1 MGNFGNLL
9 LIYTTKEASICCKEV
24 PLLILR
30 SERFHINNVE
40 WIRPIHSHSGDFNAS
55 SLFLSAARFFVP
67 LLYCALPYHRLARKK
82 QPSKSCKNPTK
93 VVIKDCCCYLTILSE
108 KKSRQLLFPVW
119 NISPAMLKQCATKTC
134 VNENSILSLH
144 DISIHVVIEHTAA
157 SRKKKQILPKE
168 VKSFNLVLHAVV
180 D

>member
-55 SLFLSAARFFVP
+55 SLFLSGARFFCPATV
-67 LLYCALPYHRLARKK
+67 LRATLPPPRAKK
-82 QPSKSCKNPTK
+82 VAIKKLQKSHQSGN
-93 VVIKDCCCYLTILSE
+93 
-108 KKSRQLLFPVW
+108 
-119 NISPAMLKQCATKTC
+119 
-134 VNENSILSLH
+134 
-144 DISIHVVIEHTAA
+144 
-157 SRKKKQILPKE
+157 
-168 VKSFNLVLHAVV
+168 
-180 D
+180 